1 MALIKAEKQ
10 LLRRAIRA
18 KGIEDDDE
26 LDAIGQKDDIKAK
39 ALIAEYVAQQTAPV
53 PPFLTM
59 RRESLAAQMAEI
71 DKQEAERARVL
82 ALISELPK
90 E

>member
-1 MALIKAEKQ
+1 MALIRAEKR

-18 KGIEDDDE
+18 KGIEDDTE
-26 LDAIGQKDDIKAK
+26 LDGIGRDDIKAK
-39 ALIAEYVAQQTAPV
+39 QLIAEYVAQQTAPV

-59 RRESLAAQMAEI
+59 RRESLAAQLAEI
-71 DKQEAERARVL
+71 DKQEAERARVQE
-82 ALISELPK
+82 LINELPQ

>member
-1 MALIKAEKQ
+1 MALIRAEKQ
-10 LLRRAIRA
+10 LLRRAIRVN
-18 KGIEDDDE
+18 GIEDDAE
-26 LDAIGQKDDIKAK
+26 LDAIGEDDVAAK
-39 ALIAEYVAQQTAPV
+39 ALIAEYVARQTAPV

-82 ALISELPK
+82 DLINQLPK

>member
-1 MALIKAEKQ
+1 MALIRAEKR
-10 LLRRAIRA
+10 LLRRAIRE
-18 KGIEDDDE
+18 KGITDDTE
-26 LDAIGQKDDIKAK
+26 LDALGQDDVAAK

-82 ALISELPK
+82 ALINELPQV
-90 E
+90 